1 MSLIKKGIIASEN
14 LAIGKIKLM
23 KKQEVKISSEK
34 ISDDEIKLHVEKFN
48 KALNDYKTFEYVRR
62 SFSIRKCDFKN

>member
-34 ISDDEIKLHVEKFN
+34 FLMMKLNFMLINLIKL
-48 KALNDYKTFEYVRR
+48 
-62 SFSIRKCDFKN
+62 